1 MTEQLQT
8 VPKEAK
14 GGVFSNADIPL
25 IKSALLSYAQ
35 TLENDHPDLN
45 KISLLVHRLGRIA
58 V

>member
-1 MTEQLQT
+1 MTDH

-25 IKSALLSYAQ
+25 IKSALLSYAR
-35 TLENDHPDLN
+35 TLEDNHPDMK

-58 V
+58 A